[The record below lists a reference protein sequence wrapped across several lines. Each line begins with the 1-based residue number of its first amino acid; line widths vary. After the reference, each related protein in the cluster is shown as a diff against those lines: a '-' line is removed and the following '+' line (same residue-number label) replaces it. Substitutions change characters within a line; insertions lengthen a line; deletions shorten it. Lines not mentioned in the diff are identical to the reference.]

1 MPKCI
6 RAKYR
11 RRIGGSDR
19 SSGKRQQTDNRRKRN
34 ARGADGRGTG
44 TDSRKNGVK
53 GYREGR
59 RNGRKDE
66 TEGNAENKKKRCPQN
81 SETSRVIEVDGGAAR
96 IVGCHPRQGGDQR
109 IRSASRTSSS
119 SWKMAR
125 AARKANSRPM
135 SGRAMA
141 GLKPCVWNAMSE
153 KIRLLRK

>member
-44 TDSRKNGVK
+44 TDSRKNGARGTGK
-53 GYREGR
+53 EDGTEGKM
-59 RNGRKDE
+59 GRKGMPG
-66 TEGNAENKKKRCPQN
+66 TKKRCPRN

-125 AARKANSRPM
+125 AARKANSRPT

-141 GLKPCVWNAMSE
+141 GLKPCVWNTMSE

>member
-1 MPKCI
+1 ME
-6 RAKYR
+6 A
-11 RRIGGSDR
+11 RIGTAGNDSKQTEA
-19 SSGKRQQTDNRRKRN
+19 KRR
-34 ARGADGRGTG
+34 GRGRKETD

-53 GYREGR
+53 GYREKR
-59 RNGRKDE
+59 RNGRECRKQ
-66 TEGNAENKKKRCPQN
+66 KKRCPRN
-81 SETSRVIEVDGGAAR
+81 SETSRVIEVDGRAAR
-96 IVGCHPRQGGDQR
+96 IVSRHSRQGGDQR

-125 AARKANSRPM
+125 AARKANSRPT